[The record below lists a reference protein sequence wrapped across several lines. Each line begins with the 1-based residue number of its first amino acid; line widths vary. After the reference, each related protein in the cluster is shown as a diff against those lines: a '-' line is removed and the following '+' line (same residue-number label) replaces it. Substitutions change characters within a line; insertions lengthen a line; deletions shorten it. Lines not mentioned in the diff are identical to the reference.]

1 MKLDS
6 GQVACR
12 RSCRQEK
19 GCWVTKQSFMQLLW
33 HLKIACRR
41 FCRQAG
47 ATISHVTAPCA
58 DQESGIGQ
66 ACLMTL
72 PCEFRMR

>member
-47 ATISHVTAPCA
+47 ATLSMSLHHVLTRSL
-58 DQESGIGQ
+58 ESDRL
-66 ACLMTL
+66 AS
-72 PCEFRMR
+72 